1 MRTMIGCMA
10 IRCGGVLH
18 QKLGKRPH
26 TSPHLIFRAPS
37 GFSPLFCSVGLY
49 ARCHRW
55 CPPCLIRRYRV
66 VLVYSGINSK
76 ANHTTSEPHTHV
88 MSNEN
93 NFPLKNVILRT
104 PSPKHF
110 WCLASRL
117 VTVDAEPCWKRCA
130 SPSSQPEGTLCRKA
144 KAPLRPCVRL
154 SLLPTRSAGATCPTS
169 EAGAAS
175 RRCNAGCPHQ

>member
-1 MRTMIGCMA
+1 MNDIFFPFTP
-10 IRCGGVLH
+10 
-18 QKLGKRPH
+18 QP
-26 TSPHLIFRAPS
+26 PHLRSAAMPQTLPTNLRRGETS
-37 GFSPLFCSVGLY
+37 RHPPAALRVWGEGKN
-49 ARCHRW
+49 CHSC
-55 CPPCLIRRYRV
+55 CPPQNIF
-66 VLVYSGINSK
+66 G
-76 ANHTTSEPHTHV
+76 
-88 MSNEN
+88 
-93 NFPLKNVILRT
+93 
-104 PSPKHF
+104 
-110 WCLASRL
+110 ASRL

>member
-1 MRTMIGCMA
+1 MTFFSLSHPNPHTCAALRCPRPCRPTYVGARRVGTRQQRCE
-10 IRCGGVLH
+10 CGGR
-18 QKLGKRPH
+18 GKIVIHAPL
-26 TSPHLIFRAPS
+26 PQNIF
-37 GFSPLFCSVGLY
+37 G
-49 ARCHRW
+49 
-55 CPPCLIRRYRV
+55 
-66 VLVYSGINSK
+66 
-76 ANHTTSEPHTHV
+76 
-88 MSNEN
+88 
-93 NFPLKNVILRT
+93 
-104 PSPKHF
+104 
-110 WCLASRL
+110 ASRL